1 MPATPSSASSDGLHA
16 RPSFSPLF
24 FHIATFVCLQK
35 ASAIHTLALIPVP
48 KGTTVELFT
57 LKKPFAS
64 LISSD
69 RSTVDGTFPRAH
81 SLPTLP
87 PQSDN
92 LARGRAA
99 ARRRRGDQSSPSVST
114 ERSPN
119 DKSGHSPQPSRVE
132 PPTAILASLRSELDA
147 TRSELARCRFDA
159 TKLAEKYHVLELAL
173 QQANET
179 LRSRD
184 KQIEDLKRERDL
196 AIADRKSRP
205 PIRDLDRRLTL
216 DARRSSG
223 TRSPSSRTAYDS
235 DHDHDLDDLSLRKS
249 TSPYRARRNKS
260 LPPAPRAVVPT
271 YNDACPPL
279 PGVEVFLNKTDSWS
293 GAQVIQAV
301 QDLNSEILQLSAGAT
316 ESMTIQSREKTSQ
329 GRINHATKGVSSRLG
344 IPFARLLA
352 SRDHSEEPT
361 LLQFGLQACVAT
373 CVARLLG
380 AFCVGLPLMSNE
392 LFLQIY
398 TRMHA
403 IEPQATSARWRA
415 LTLAHLR
422 ALNPRLEDAAVQ
434 DFITQILRAWA
445 DVLILCGGAPSELTL
460 DILRSRFGTQTQ
472 RVIRSACAL
481 ARVILSEQG
490 RAFDPACMA
499 NAFGT
504 FGESSGTVLCSTE
517 LGLRCVTKKN
527 ARAAADGLVEGS
539 IGSKMLLLPKI
550 VLEGVAGVLDGRDE

>member
-1 MPATPSSASSDGLHA
+1 MIP
-16 RPSFSPLF
+16 F
-24 FHIATFVCLQK
+24 K
-35 ASAIHTLALIPVP
+35 ANIRVQVP

-64 LISSD
+64 LISSN
-69 RSTVDGTFPRAH
+69 RSTVDGTPPRAN

-87 PQSDN
+87 SQSDN

-114 ERSPN
+114 ERAPN
-119 DKSGHSPQPSRVE
+119 DKPSHSPQPSRVE
-132 PPTAILASLRSELDA
+132 PPTAIFASIRSELDA
-147 TRSELARCRFDA
+147 TRSELARYRSDA
-159 TKLAEKYHVLELAL
+159 TKFAEKYRVLELAL
-173 QQANET
+173 QQANDA

-235 DHDHDLDDLSLRKS
+235 DHDHELDDLSLRKS
-249 TSPYRARRNKS
+249 ASPYRARRNKS
-260 LPPAPRAVVPT
+260 LPPAPRAIIPA
-271 YNDACPPL
+271 YNDTCPPLPL

-316 ESMTIQSREKTSQ
+316 ESVTIQGREKTSQ

-344 IPFARLLA
+344 APFARLLV

-380 AFCVGLPLMSNE
+380 AFCVGLPLVSNE
-392 LFLQIY
+392 LFIQIH

-403 IEPQATSARWRA
+403 TGQ
-415 LTLAHLR
+415 
-422 ALNPRLEDAAVQ
+422 
-434 DFITQILRAWA
+434 
-445 DVLILCGGAPSELTL
+445 
-460 DILRSRFGTQTQ
+460 
-472 RVIRSACAL
+472 
-481 ARVILSEQG
+481 
-490 RAFDPACMA
+490 
-499 NAFGT
+499 
-504 FGESSGTVLCSTE
+504 
-517 LGLRCVTKKN
+517 
-527 ARAAADGLVEGS
+527 
-539 IGSKMLLLPKI
+539 
-550 VLEGVAGVLDGRDE
+550 